1 MYTFKIIG
9 VEDRGDHNLVLVRF
23 EDSATPQ
30 NAFVKDYQVLQAG
43 DFRWTIESELKRFNA
58 IAAATTQSTFG
69 PFTLNQSYTQT
80 ELAGL

>member
-9 VEDRGDHNLVLVRF
+9 VEDPGDHNLVLVRF

-43 DFRWTIESELKRFNA
+43 L
-58 IAAATTQSTFG
+58 
-69 PFTLNQSYTQT
+69 
-80 ELAGL
+80 